1 MSHIILLHGLA
12 RTSLS
17 MRRLARRLTA
27 EGYTVDNTD
36 YPSRSDRIEP
46 LAHGVIERALERA
59 PSSDLPVHFVT
70 HSMGGMLVRAYLH
83 RHKLARLGRVVM
95 LAPPNQGTEVV
106 DFYNLRAP
114 LLGRMLQSV
123 LGPASGQMR
132 TDSDS
137 LPARLGPANFEVG
150 IIAGTVNR
158 NPVFGPVISSLPSD
172 GVVPV
177 ERTKLVG
184 MSDFLALPYTH
195 TFIMDKVVVQDQV
208 LHFLQHG
215 CFRREAAA
223 ATAAALVAT
232 P

>member
-1 MSHIILLHGLA
+1 MSSHVILLHGLA

-17 MRRLARRLTA
+17 MRRLARRLAA
-27 EGYTVDNTD
+27 EGFTTDNFD
-36 YPSRSDRIEP
+36 YPSRTDRIEP
-46 LAHGVIERALERA
+46 LARTVIERALERA
-59 PSSDLPVHFVT
+59 AAKSGPVHFVT
-70 HSMGGMLVRAYLH
+70 HSMGGMLVRWYLKQ
-83 RHKLARLGRVVM
+83 HKLDRLGRVVM

-106 DFYNLRAP
+106 DFYNQRAP
-114 LLGRMLQSV
+114 LLGRMLRSV

-132 TDSDS
+132 TDADA

-158 NPVFGPVISSLPSD
+158 NPVFGPVISSMPSD
-172 GVVPV
+172 GVVTV
-177 ERTKLVG
+177 ERTKLAG

-208 LHFLQHG
+208 LHFLRHG
-215 CFRREAAA
+215 RFRREAAA
-223 ATAAALVAT
+223 ALAAT

>member
-17 MRRLARRLTA
+17 MRRLARRLDA
-27 EGYTVDNTD
+27 EGFTVDNTD
-36 YPSRSDRIEP
+36 YPSRTDRIEP
-46 LAHGVIERALERA
+46 LAMGVIARAMGRA
-59 PSSDLPVHFVT
+59 PKSDQPVHFVT

-83 RHKLARLGRVVM
+83 KHQLDRLGRVVM

-114 LLGRMLQSV
+114 LLGRMLGAV
-123 LGPASGQMR
+123 LGPASGQLR
-132 TDSDS
+132 TDADA
-137 LPARLGPANFEVG
+137 LPARLGPARFELG

-158 NPVFGPVISSLPSD
+158 NPVFGPVISTIPSD

-177 ERTKLVG
+177 ERTKLAG
-184 MSDFLALPYTH
+184 MSDFLALPFTH
-195 TFIMDKVVVQDQV
+195 TFIMDKTVVQDQV
-208 LHFLQHG
+208 VHFLRHG
-215 CFRREAAA
+215 RFARKER
-223 ATAAALVAT
+223 AALAEL

>member
-17 MRRLARRLTA
+17 MRRLARRLET
-27 EGYTVDNTD
+27 EGYSVDNMD
-36 YPSRSDRIEP
+36 YPSRTDRIEP
-46 LAHGVIERALERA
+46 LALGVIDRALERA
-59 PSSDLPVHFVT
+59 PSSGLPIHFVT

-83 RHKLARLGRVVM
+83 RHKLDRLGRVVM

-106 DFYNLRAP
+106 DYYNLRAP
-114 LLGRMLQSV
+114 FLGRMLRSV

-132 TDSDS
+132 TDAAA

-158 NPVFGPVISSLPSD
+158 NPVFGPVISRTPSD
-172 GVVPV
+172 GIVPV
-177 ERTKLVG
+177 ERTKLAG
-184 MSDFLALPYTH
+184 MTDFLALPYTH
-195 TFIMDKVVVQDQV
+195 TFIMDKAAVQDQV
-208 LHFLQHG
+208 VHFLQHG
-215 CFRREAAA
+215 RFRREAAA
-223 ATAAALVAT
+223 ALAAT

>member
-17 MRRLARRLTA
+17 MRRLARRLET
-27 EGYTVDNTD
+27 EGYSVDNMD
-36 YPSRSDRIEP
+36 YPSRTDRIEP
-46 LAHGVIERALERA
+46 LALGVIDRALERA
-59 PSSDLPVHFVT
+59 PSSGLPIHFVT

-83 RHKLARLGRVVM
+83 RHKLDRLGRVVM

-106 DFYNLRAP
+106 DYYNLRAP
-114 LLGRMLQSV
+114 FLGRMLRSV

-132 TDSDS
+132 TDAAA

-158 NPVFGPVISSLPSD
+158 NPVFGPVISRTPSD
-172 GVVPV
+172 GIVPV
-177 ERTKLVG
+177 ERTKLAG
-184 MSDFLALPYTH
+184 MTDFLALPYTH
-195 TFIMDKVVVQDQV
+195 TFIMDKAAVQDQV
-208 LHFLQHG
+208 VHFLQHG
-215 CFRREAAA
+215 RFRREA
-223 ATAAALVAT
+223 TAALAAM

>member
-17 MRRLARRLTA
+17 MRRLARRLVM
-27 EGYTVDNTD
+27 EGFTVDNAD
-36 YPSRSDRIEP
+36 YPSRKDRIEP
-46 LAHGVIERALERA
+46 LARVVIERALERA
-59 PSSDLPVHFVT
+59 AATTGPVHFVT
-70 HSMGGMLVRAYLH
+70 HSMGGMLVRWYLQQH
-83 RHKLARLGRVVM
+83 RLERLGRVVM

-114 LLGRMLQSV
+114 LLGRMLRSV

-132 TDSDS
+132 TDSTAF
-137 LPARLGPANFEVG
+137 PARLGPANFEVG

-158 NPVFGPVISSLPSD
+158 NPVFGPVISRMPSD

-195 TFIMDKVVVQDQV
+195 TFIMDKPAVQDQV
-208 LHFLQHG
+208 VHFLQHG
-215 CFRREAAA
+215 RFRREEPAALA
-223 ATAAALVAT
+223 AT